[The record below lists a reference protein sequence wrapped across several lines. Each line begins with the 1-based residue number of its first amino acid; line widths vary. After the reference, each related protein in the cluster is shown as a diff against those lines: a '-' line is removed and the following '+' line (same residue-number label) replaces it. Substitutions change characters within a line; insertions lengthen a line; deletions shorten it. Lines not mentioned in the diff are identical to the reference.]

1 VDAAVPPLGWSLAQ
15 AICYNPADSDKQGAW
30 ATMRPPPVKLSRSNV
45 VLWIAAATSLLFAGV
60 FVAAFDLWEQTNL
73 YVSTDYAQVAGTL
86 TEVVTPSVARV
97 SGLYAE
103 LGGHVEAGQRL
114 ASIQP
119 AGGSTIQDLVAPK
132 GGVVVGL
139 YAREG
144 QVAFEGQ
151 PVAVLAE
158 PSDLWVVANYPE
170 SALGAIRVGQPVEV
184 QLVVIDRKLTGHVV
198 EILPESS
205 RPGASSG
212 VAGTVPVRIAV
223 DGDLSGLYPGMD
235 AYVRIRVR

>member
-1 VDAAVPPLGWSLAQ
+1 MV
-15 AICYNPADSDKQGAW
+15 
-30 ATMRPPPVKLSRSNV
+30 RPPAVKLNRSNV
-45 VLWIAAATSLLFAGV
+45 VLWIVAASSLLLVGV
-60 FVAAFDLWEQTNL
+60 FVAAFDLWEQANL

-86 TEVVTPSVARV
+86 TEVVTPGVARI

-103 LGGHVEAGQRL
+103 VGRHLEPGQSIASIIPSDASGQR
-114 ASIQP
+114 
-119 AGGSTIQDLVAPK
+119 DLVAPK

-144 QVAFEGQ
+144 QVTFEGQ
-151 PVAVLAE
+151 PIAVLAE

-170 SALGAIRVGQPVEV
+170 SALGAVRVGQAAEV
-184 QLVVIDRKLTGHVV
+184 KLVVIDRTLTGHVV

-205 RPGASSG
+205 RPSPAGATAA
-212 VAGTVPVRIAV
+212 VTVPVRIVV
-223 DGDLSGLYPGMD
+223 DGDLSGLYPGME

>member
-1 VDAAVPPLGWSLAQ
+1 
-15 AICYNPADSDKQGAW
+15 
-30 ATMRPPPVKLSRSNV
+30 MRPPSVKLNRSNV
-45 VLWIAAATSLLFAGV
+45 VLWIVAATSLLLVGV
-60 FVAAFDLWEQTNL
+60 FVAVFDLWQQANL

-86 TEVVTPSVARV
+86 TEVVTPGVALI
-97 SGLYAE
+97 SDLNAE
-103 LGGHVEAGQRL
+103 LGGHVEAGQSI
-114 ASIQP
+114 ASVVP
-119 AGGSTIQDLVAPK
+119 ADASGARDLVAPK

-144 QVAFEGQ
+144 QVTFEGQ

-170 SALGAIRVGQPVEV
+170 SALGSIAPGQSAEV
-184 QLVVIDRKLTGHVV
+184 QLVVIDRKLTGHVL

-205 RPGASSG
+205 RPSAGGSSASS
-212 VAGTVPVRIAV
+212 TVPVRIAV
-223 DGDLSGLYPGMD
+223 DGDLSGLYPGME